1 MFYRQNHIYMLE
13 FKLGQKKN
21 LKKSRKGVEKAAHFL
36 LSQEKGT
43 MALIHLEVKLENSR
57 TMALTVELC
66 FPLRLV
72 CRWQFRAE
80 TAPWN
85 MIPNSGQGCK
95 ATKDHLPPA
104 RPHHTHTFK
113 YSIAFFISNSWKGII
128 WVYWLPW
135 DLQSILPETL

>member
-80 TAPWN
+80 TAP
-85 MIPNSGQGCK
+85 
-95 ATKDHLPPA
+95 
-104 RPHHTHTFK
+104 
-113 YSIAFFISNSWKGII
+113 
-128 WVYWLPW
+128 
-135 DLQSILPETL
+135 